1 MAAFEMSANA
11 GRDADGGDEARE
23 MGRSDRSGASAS
35 MERVKNES
43 WDATHREDAAMEGID
58 A

>member
-1 MAAFEMSANA
+1 MSANA